1 MSMGYSAG
9 EHGVWLRWG
18 HKSRWFD
25 YTWLREG
32 CKCPQCVDP
41 STKQRSFN
49 MAAIQGDIAADSVH
63 WDGHQLEIRWTRDIP
78 GYTDHVTKYSAEY
91 LFDRS
96 VKKLGLGSL
105 RHRIYWNKRKMAQ
118 LQHWISFED
127 YMNDDAKFAAAMRQL
142 SMLGMIF
149 VKDIPD
155 SREMVEKVAT
165 RMGPLRNTFYGPT
178 WDVRSVPDAKNVA
191 YTDKPLEFHMDL
203 LYMNEPPGF
212 QLLHCLQNSCE
223 GGETLFSD
231 TFKVES
237 RMRQNYPDDADHLAA
252 TELCYEYDHDHADY
266 KNSWPVLNYTEL
278 KNKKVLRN
286 VNYSPPFQ
294 GHTSI
299 TTWRKMMERMDKP
312 PSPLARFAG
321 LLKSEQ
327 NVFDTK
333 LEPGQCVIFENRRV
347 AHSRNQFNASSGQ
360 RWLAGAYVDEDAL
373 LSQFARC
380 ARDHREVWDNT
391 YEDITTASEAD
402 AAAAR
407 EAAKEWRNAAPERE
421 A

>member
-1 MSMGYSAG
+1 MRGPKHEAAQ
-9 EHGVWLRWG
+9 L
-18 HKSRWFD
+18 
-25 YTWLREG
+25 
-32 CKCPQCVDP
+32 
-41 STKQRSFN
+41 N
-49 MAAIQGDIAADSVH
+49 MVAIPRDIAADSVQ
-63 WDGHQLEIRWTRDIP
+63 WDGRQLEVRWKTDIE
-78 GYTDHVTKYSAEY
+78 GYTNHVTKYSAEY

-96 VKKLGLGSL
+96 VKKSDVGSL
-105 RHRIYWNKRKMAQ
+105 RFRVNWNKRKMAE

-127 YMNDDAKFAAAMRQL
+127 YMNDDAKFAVAMRQL
-142 SMLGMIF
+142 SILGMVF

-231 TFKVES
+231 TFQVER
-237 RMRQNYPDDADHLAA
+237 RMRNKYPDDADQLAE
-252 TELCYEYDHDHADY
+252 TELCYEYAHDYANY
-266 KNSWPVLNYTEL
+266 KNTWPVLNYTEL
-278 KNKKVLRN
+278 KNNKILRN

-294 GHTSI
+294 GHTS
-299 TTWRKMMERMDKP
+299 TATWRKMMERMRKS
-312 PSPLARFAG
+312 PSPLGRFASI
-321 LLKSEQ
+321 LKSEQ
-327 NVFDTK
+327 NVFETK

-373 LSQFARC
+373 FSQFARC
-380 ARDHREVWDNT
+380 ARDHPEAWEKT
-391 YEDITTASEAD
+391 FADITTTSKSVG
-402 AAAAR
+402 AAAR
-407 EAAKEWRNAAPERE
+407 EETKEQLDGAK
-421 A
+421 